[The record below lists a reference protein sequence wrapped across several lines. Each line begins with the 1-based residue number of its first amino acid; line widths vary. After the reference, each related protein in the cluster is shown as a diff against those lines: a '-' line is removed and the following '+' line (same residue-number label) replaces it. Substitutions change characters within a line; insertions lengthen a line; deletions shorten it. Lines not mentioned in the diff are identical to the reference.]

1 MVRTSSILAGVA
13 VLAGSAAQLLAAD
26 QQEIGSTIKVV
37 NLVTA
42 EYNRDTRSLQL
53 GDRVRQDELIYV
65 GSDGSSEIKLD
76 DDTKL
81 ALGAGSELKLD
92 KFVYDPG
99 RPKGAIVIEMV
110 KGTFRFITG
119 VAEKPAY
126 TIKTPSAAISV
137 RGTTFDVFVK
147 EDGQSWILLHEGG
160 VQACNSAKSQCKE
173 HGERGKL
180 VSVTRDGRVSAPVK
194 WSAFLGKGNMSFDDA
209 FPFVGKPPSI
219 DSLMRKAEGDDEIES
234 KNTSKKTAKKV
245 AKRALAPLEKL
256 MQEAEDA
263 EMEDA
268 EMEDALDDL
277 E

>member
-1 MVRTSSILAGVA
+1 VVRTGSILTSFA
-13 VLAGSAAQLLAAD
+13 VLAGSAAQLFAAD
-26 QQEIGSTIKVV
+26 QQEIGSTVKVV

-42 EYNRDTRSLQL
+42 EYNRDTRSLQR
-53 GDRVRQDELIYV
+53 GDRVHQDEFIYV
-65 GSDGSSEIKLD
+65 GSDGSSELKLD
-76 DDTKL
+76 DNTKL

-137 RGTTFDVFVK
+137 RGTIFDVFVK
-147 EDGQSWILLHEGG
+147 EDGQSWVLLHEGG

-180 VSVTRDGRVSAPVK
+180 VSVTRDGSVSAPVT
-194 WSAFLGKGNMSFDDA
+194 WSAFAGKGNMSFDDV

-219 DSLMRKAEGDDEIES
+219 DPLMRKAEDDDEIENKS
-234 KNTSKKTAKKV
+234 KPKKAVKKA

-256 MQEAEDA
+256 MQEAEDLETEA
-263 EMEDA
+263 
-268 EMEDALDDL
+268 DALDDL